1 MELESVCW
9 LGIFIVLVII
19 ELATLGLTTI
29 WFAGGSI
36 VAFIGSMLGAS
47 LWIQII
53 LFLAVSI
60 VLLLFTR
67 PLAVKYVNKNRIRT
81 NVDSLIGEKA
91 IVIADINNLREEGQ
105 VKLDGKEWTAR
116 AEDPDEIIKAGSVVR
131 VQKISGVKVI
141 VRKERED
148 AK

>member
-105 VKLDGKEWTAR
+105 LKLDGNEWTAR

>member
-1 MELESVCW
+1 MELETVCW

>member
-1 MELESVCW
+1 M
-9 LGIFIVLVII
+9 
-19 ELATLGLTTI
+19 
-29 WFAGGSI
+29 
-36 VAFIGSMLGAS
+36 
-47 LWIQII
+47 
-53 LFLAVSI
+53 
-60 VLLLFTR
+60 
-67 PLAVKYVNKNRIRT
+67 
-81 NVDSLIGEKA
+81 
-91 IVIADINNLREEGQ
+91 IADINNLREEGQ